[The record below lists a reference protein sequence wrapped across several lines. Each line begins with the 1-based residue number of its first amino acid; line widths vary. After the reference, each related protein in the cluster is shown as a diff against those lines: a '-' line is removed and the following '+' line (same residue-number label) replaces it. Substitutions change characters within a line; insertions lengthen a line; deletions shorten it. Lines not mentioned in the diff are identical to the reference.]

1 MKQIWESCF
10 LPLDSVYVHSHKN
23 IFHPTHPILYI
34 YSIYIVQYLL
44 KEIIHLLVMF
54 YLSYY
59 KNIFLGHWESCC
71 TPWCMGPCHLMA
83 PISRDW
89 SSKLQQGT
97 TMSQSNQHVS
107 LNLRNSAS
115 SFTTYQVIFAGLTA
129 FIHLHVFSAASSLI
143 RGMLTVNAEQRAT
156 ILDICSH
163 WWINDGYSQSC
174 LEEAEY
180 LASLTP
186 VRLDLLLSLTRQD
199 KKEHPPEDQDH
210 SEVRNN
216 K

>member
-44 KEIIHLLVMF
+44 KEIIHLLVMFYLSYYKNIFHPTHPILYIYSIYIVQYLLKEIVHLLVMF

-115 SFTTYQVIFAGLTA
+115 SFTTY
-129 FIHLHVFSAASSLI
+129 
-143 RGMLTVNAEQRAT
+143 
-156 ILDICSH
+156 
-163 WWINDGYSQSC
+163 
-174 LEEAEY
+174 
-180 LASLTP
+180 
-186 VRLDLLLSLTRQD
+186 
-199 KKEHPPEDQDH
+199 
-210 SEVRNN
+210 
-216 K
+216 